1 MEGKPPDCVTVPSES
16 TSPSR
21 RPDVSDGV
29 RFRLWLVFVI
39 VLVETAFEVAFVL
52 GRDDYGPG
60 GKALVA
66 ALFLLKIWFAWRVRS
81 LSAPAVFGLLLF
93 ELSGIIVASGAAFSM
108 GVRALLVGCVIAVFA
123 LVGSCLS
130 AFPSPEI
137 R

>member
-1 MEGKPPDCVTVPSES
+1 MPSPTPADADVPRS
-16 TSPSR
+16 
-21 RPDVSDGV
+21 V
-29 RFRLWLVFVI
+29 RARLGTAFVLVV
-39 VLVETAFEVAFVL
+39 VETALEIGFVF

-66 ALFLLKIWFAWRVRS
+66 GLFALKIVFAHGVRR
-81 LSAPAVFGLLLF
+81 LRAGAVFGLFLF
-93 ELSGIIVASGAAFSM
+93 EATGLLVAAGASFSA
-108 GVRALLVGCVIAVFA
+108 GVRVLLVACVIAVFA

>member
-1 MEGKPPDCVTVPSES
+1 M
-16 TSPSR
+16 
-21 RPDVSDGV
+21 
-29 RFRLWLVFVI
+29 
-39 VLVETAFEVAFVL
+39 LVETGFEMAFVA

-60 GKALVA
+60 GKALVI
-66 ALFLLKIWFAWRVRS
+66 ALFALKIWFAWRVRH

-93 ELSGIIVASGAAFSM
+93 ELTGIIVASGAAFAFE
-108 GVRALLVGCVIAVFA
+108 VRALLVGCVIAVFA

>member
-1 MEGKPPDCVTVPSES
+1 M
-16 TSPSR
+16 
-21 RPDVSDGV
+21 
-29 RFRLWLVFVI
+29 LAI
-39 VLVETAFEVAFVL
+39 VVVETIFEVAFVV

-66 ALFLLKIWFAWRVRS
+66 ALFLLKIWFAWRVRF

-93 ELSGIIVASGAAFSM
+93 ELTGIIVASGAAFS
-108 GVRALLVGCVIAVFA
+108 GEIRALLVGCVIAVFG